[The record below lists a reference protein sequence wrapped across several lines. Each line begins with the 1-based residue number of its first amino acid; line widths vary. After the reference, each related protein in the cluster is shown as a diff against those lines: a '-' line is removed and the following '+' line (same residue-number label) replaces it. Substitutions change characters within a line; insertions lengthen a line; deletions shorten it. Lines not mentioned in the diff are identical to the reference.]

1 MATPKVKL
9 ETARTIDTQ
18 ILEQL
23 AEVKGKVDESLEQG
37 RENGNELKMLRREL
51 GLDGQHG
58 RLPIVE
64 ATLIRHEV
72 RMEKSEAR
80 IDKLEIGNSEA
91 NGKAKLVATSL
102 ALLGGGAGGALIAVL
117 AHLLGVH

>member
-9 ETARTIDTQ
+9 VTSRTIDTQ

-37 RENGNELKMLRREL
+37 RENGVELKMLRREL

-64 ATLIRHEV
+64 ATLIRHEA
-72 RMEKSEAR
+72 RMEKNEARVDWMEAGSSEA
-80 IDKLEIGNSEA
+80 D
-91 NGKAKLVATSL
+91 GKAKLVATAL
-102 ALLGGGAGGALIAVL
+102 ALLGGSAG
-117 AHLLGVH
+117 

>member
-1 MATPKVKL
+1 
-9 ETARTIDTQ
+9 
-18 ILEQL
+18 
-23 AEVKGKVDESLEQG
+23 VDESLEQG

-72 RMEKSEAR
+72 RMDKSEAR

-102 ALLGGGAGGALIAVL
+102 ALLGGGAGGAMIAVL